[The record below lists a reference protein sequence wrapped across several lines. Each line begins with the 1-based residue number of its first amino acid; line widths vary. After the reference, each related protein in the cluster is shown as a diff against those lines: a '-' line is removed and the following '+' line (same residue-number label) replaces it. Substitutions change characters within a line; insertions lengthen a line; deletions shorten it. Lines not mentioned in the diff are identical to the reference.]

1 MTLLIFCRSG
11 ELSTEYETKK
21 TQMTKTEQETN
32 FSLNKKKVN
41 TESTF
46 CSTLLAQFSK
56 V

>member
-1 MTLLIFCRSG
+1 MILVIFCRSG

-32 FSLNKKKVN
+32 FSLNKKKVS

-46 CSTLLAQFSK
+46 FSMLLAE
-56 V
+56 